1 MYNNS
6 LFNVV
11 NVTLQGE
18 SMNKKNLTSL
28 NHLGQ
33 SIWLDFIDRTILTDG
48 TLVKLIEQDKLA
60 GLTSNPAIFEK
71 AISQDTAYS
80 DDIKRL
86 NTTDVTTETIYTSLV
101 LEDIGR
107 AADLFLPVYTSSA
120 GRDGYVS
127 IEVSPLLARD
137 TKASVKEARDL
148 WAHLKRPN
156 IMIKIPGTEEGL
168 KAVRILLA
176 EGINVN
182 VTLLFSVERYASVL
196 ETYLQALELRHT
208 QGLPLDSVAS
218 VASFFLSRIDVK
230 VDALLD
236 ATVKDNPLL
245 TAARELRGHAAIA
258 SAALAYQHF
267 QTVVHS
273 ARWQSL
279 AKAGAKVQRLLWAST
294 GTKDPAY
301 SDIKYVEPLIAVD
314 TVNTLP
320 RETLDAYRD
329 HGEPALRIEQS
340 IAGAK
345 AVMAQLADLKI
356 DMPVLMQVLED
367 EGIKKFVEP
376 YSKILTTLKRMRQA
390 S

>member
-1 MYNNS
+1 MNS
-6 LFNVV
+6 DTIIF
-11 NVTLQGE
+11 
-18 SMNKKNLTSL
+18 L
-28 NHLGQ
+28 NQLGQ

-80 DDIKRL
+80 DDINRL
-86 NTTDVTTETIYTSLV
+86 NSTDVTTETIYSSLV

-127 IEVSPLLARD
+127 IEVSPLLARNI
-137 TKASVKEARDL
+137 KASIKEARDL
-148 WAHLKRPN
+148 WGRLKRPN

-196 ETYLQALELRHT
+196 EVYLQALEQRHA

-230 VDALLD
+230 VDAILD
-236 ATVKDNPLL
+236 AAVKHNPLL
-245 TAARELRGHAAIA
+245 TAAHELRGRAAIA
-258 SAALAYQHF
+258 SAALAYQHY
-267 QTVVHS
+267 QTVTQTS
-273 ARWQSL
+273 RWQTL
-279 AKAGAKVQRLLWAST
+279 AKAGATVQRLLWAST

-340 IAGAK
+340 IVDAH

-356 DMPVLMQVLED
+356 DMPVLMQDLED